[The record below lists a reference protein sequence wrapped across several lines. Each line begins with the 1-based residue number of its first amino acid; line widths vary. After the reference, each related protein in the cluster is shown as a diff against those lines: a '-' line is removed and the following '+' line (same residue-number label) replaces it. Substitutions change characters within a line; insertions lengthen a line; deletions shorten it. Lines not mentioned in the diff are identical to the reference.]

1 MPPCMHHVRPCGAP
15 GSTDLLQ
22 RVRFEAPARR
32 PFACTFLDLITGWTG
47 PTGHGTPW
55 PLTPVQATGM
65 SAASNDTASR
75 FLRAYTTLAF
85 ATVHRMH
92 GVLRPVLGCGMSG
105 GKAVDG
111 GASLQ

>member
-1 MPPCMHHVRPCGAP
+1 M
-15 GSTDLLQ
+15 L
-22 RVRFEAPARR
+22 
-32 PFACTFLDLITGWTG
+32 PFCLHLSDSFQGWAG
-47 PTGHGTPW
+47 PTSYGIPW

-111 GASLQ
+111 AASLQ